1 MIIYARNSSVKSK
14 TGANVLKNLKR
25 KMSTVDTKYNSTKK
39 QKITNYSEYAYRE
52 AIDVIKW
59 HKYALKSNYSNGA
72 MIAQL
77 REELK

>member
-39 QKITNYSEYAYRE
+39 
-52 AIDVIKW
+52 
-59 HKYALKSNYSNGA
+59 
-72 MIAQL
+72 
-77 REELK
+77 